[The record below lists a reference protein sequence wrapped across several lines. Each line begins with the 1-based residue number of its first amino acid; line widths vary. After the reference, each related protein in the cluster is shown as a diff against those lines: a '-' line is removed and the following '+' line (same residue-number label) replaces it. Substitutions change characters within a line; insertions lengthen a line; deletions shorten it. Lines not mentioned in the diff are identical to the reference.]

1 MVSELRVVIMITPRQ
16 LQVLRLYA
24 NGLTSIEIAAEL
36 AISVRTVEEHL
47 KGCRVELKAKNSVH
61 AVALAMQK
69 GIIKLIILLSVYQ
82 GMAADYHEDMRR
94 PPQVRVRVV
103 RVRESKT

>member
-1 MVSELRVVIMITPRQ
+1 MITPRQ

-36 AISVRTVEEHL
+36 AISVRTVEQHL
-47 KGCRVELKAKNSVH
+47 QGVRRDLDAKNSVH

-94 PPQVRVRVV
+94 PPQFRVRIT
-103 RVRESKT
+103 RTQRREC

>member
-1 MVSELRVVIMITPRQ
+1 MITPRQ

-36 AISVRTVEEHL
+36 AISVRTVEQHL
-47 KGCRVELKAKNSVH
+47 QGARRDLDAKNSVH

-82 GMAADYHEDMRR
+82 GMTADYHEDMRR
-94 PPQVRVRVV
+94 PPQVRVRAV